1 MTIKEIMKI
10 GCDGMNTAQ
19 KMEEQE
25 RRVKVS
31 ERINLL
37 QVRMIACEREVK
49 KVEKGSKAAKMLNGK
64 IKHANRELNRIKASE
79 SVWLREAAWFL
90 YA

>member
-10 GCDGMNTAQ
+10 GTKGMTTAE

-25 RRVKVS
+25 RRIQVS
-31 ERINLL
+31 ERINLI
-37 QVRMIACEREVK
+37 QVRMLDCEREQK
-49 KVEKGSKAAKMLNGK
+49 KVEKNSKADKMLK
-64 IKHANRELNRIKASE
+64 AKARSYNRELLRIKGAE
-79 SVWLREAAWFL
+79 HEWLKEAAWFL